1 VFDTATGLPAAQK
14 NFSTGQIIP
23 SITKSME
30 QSITVQ
36 TLRRLEILSWN
47 IIAYR
52 ISLAMNPSDNMYG
65 SLSNM
70 SKH

>member
-1 VFDTATGLPAAQK
+1 
-14 NFSTGQIIP
+14 
-23 SITKSME
+23 ME

-36 TLRRLEILSWN
+36 TLRRLELLSWN